1 MRRVIYMCTI
11 AALMC
16 TSSASAATR
25 VWISE
30 FSSIPS
36 VTGGG
41 QGQMAALPAVTNQ
54 QLDIS
59 SGVQSS
65 AAFNGSTR
73 YIRVVCELQCAVKAG
88 GTASATDTV
97 LPAYSPEYFGVSSGG
112 TISVILAP

>member
-1 MRRVIYMCTI
+1 MRRTLYICAVAVSLC
-11 AALMC
+11 A
-16 TSSASAATR
+16 SSASAATR

-30 FSSIPS
+30 FAGIPT

-41 QGQMAALPAVTNQ
+41 QGQMAVLPAVTNQ

-59 SGVQSS
+59 GGVQSS

-88 GTASATDTV
+88 GTASVTDTV